1 LLYIQYTSRI
11 VIYKHIIMFIYIYN
25 NSRGFLKTCCLGS
38 ASPHAAPAPPCCPAA
53 AAAAPAADDDDA
65 VRI

>member
-1 LLYIQYTSRI
+1 
-11 VIYKHIIMFIYIYN
+11 MFIYIYN

-53 AAAAPAADDDDA
+53 AAAAPAAADDDA